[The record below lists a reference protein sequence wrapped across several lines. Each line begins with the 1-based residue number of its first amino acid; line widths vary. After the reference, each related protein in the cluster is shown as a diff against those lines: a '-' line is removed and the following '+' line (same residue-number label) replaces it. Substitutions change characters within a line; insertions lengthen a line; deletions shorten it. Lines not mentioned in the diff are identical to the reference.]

1 MKKRTKR
8 DSRGFT
14 LIEVIITIVIV
25 AILGT
30 FLVSYMSG
38 GITKSSIPV
47 IWVKQEFNLF
57 ETMEK
62 ITVDYQKAV
71 SSTSF
76 ASSELDTFRSAIT
89 PPQGMTVTP
98 DYINIARGD
107 GTLTTEDSTTGLI
120 LRVKLQKGDQSVT
133 ALFTR

>member
-1 MKKRTKR
+1 MKKQTKR
-8 DSRGFT
+8 NSRGFT
-14 LIEVIITIVIV
+14 LIEVIVTIVIV

-38 GITKSSIPV
+38 GIAKSSIPV

-76 ASSELDTFRSAIT
+76 SSSDMDTFRSTIT
-89 PPQGMTVTP
+89 PPLGMTVTS

-107 GTLTTEDSTTGLI
+107 GTITTENSASGLI
-120 LRVKLQKGDQSVT
+120 LRVNLQKGDQKVT